1 MMHALLNPKS
11 SATLLSH
18 ASEGILDGRLESIS
32 SQLNIMQR
40 PRHLK
45 NQDAE
50 LLVELLEG
58 WSLKESWEAII
69 EWSSQAILG
78 GFTFRLASTVYR
90 HWLEALLRSHDLTG
104 AFSLCRHLFSFRH
117 ESPEFVALALFGLS
131 KLGRRDLAFRI
142 ARSLARTERR
152 SVLMAEAL
160 ATFNIEFM
168 SRKRRVASLSVLE
181 RVAQQKPDNYF
192 GLLNWFESSLVL
204 DCHDQAARAINLIA
218 KHFPCAPEPI
228 RTAAHIAMD
237 AGDWTEVVRCF
248 DELLRINP
256 MDHEARVGLAGA
268 LEYAGEML
276 AARRVLEECS
286 AAVSIDD
293 YDFSATLG
301 HVSFQLFKKY
311 GNPDHRIEAIRSLS
325 NCARIAPRYGIPSAT
340 FHAFLHELNAGV
352 GELAIPAVN
361 DGSRNRFW
369 ISMANDYGWKR
380 LLELQSFLIKAPEEA
395 QKGDIVFLCRGQGL
409 EGLGSCRVEGILE
422 ILTPQIPDER
432 LERLVKCGNFRM
444 FDSPVKYVFKDPPM
458 LSHDGHGLH
467 NFSSVVELYYAE
479 FSAEAAEEVV
489 SKVESLGQGYF
500 AKRLRK
506 YA

>member
-32 SQLNIMQR
+32 SQLNIMQK

-45 NQDAE
+45 EQE
-50 LLVELLEG
+50 SQLLVELLEG
-58 WSLKESWEAII
+58 WSFKESWEAIV

-90 HWLEALLRSHDLTG
+90 HWLEALLRSHDLPG
-104 AFSLCRHLFSFRH
+104 AFSLCRHLLSFRR
-117 ESPEFVALALFGLS
+117 ESPEFLALALLGLS
-131 KLGRRDLAFRI
+131 KLGRRNLAVRI
-142 ARSLARTERR
+142 ARSVANIERR
-152 SVLMAEAL
+152 SLLMAEAL

-168 SRKRRVASLSVLE
+168 SRNRRIASLAVLE
-181 RVAQQKPDNYF
+181 RVAGQKPDSYF
-192 GLLNWFESSLVL
+192 SLLNWFESSLEL
-204 DCHDQAARAINLIA
+204 DCHDQAARAVNFISKN
-218 KHFPCAPEPI
+218 FPFAPEPI

-237 AGDWTEVVRCF
+237 VGEWTEVVRCF

-268 LEYAGEML
+268 LEHAGEVL
-276 AARRVLEECS
+276 AARRVLEDCS

-301 HVSFQLFKKY
+301 HVSFQLYKKY
-311 GNPDHRIEAIRSLS
+311 GNPDHRTEAIRSLS

-352 GELAIPAVN
+352 GELAIPAVSV
-361 DGSRNRFW
+361 GKSQRFW
-369 ISMANDYGWKR
+369 ICMANDYGWKR
-380 LLELQSFLIKAPEEA
+380 LLVRQSFLIKVPEEA
-395 QKGDIVFLCRGQGL
+395 QKGDIVFMCRGQGL
-409 EGLGSCRVEGILE
+409 EGVGSCKIEGILE

-432 LERLVKCGNFRM
+432 LERLVKCGNFKM
-444 FDSPVKYVFKDPPM
+444 FDAPVKYVFKDPPL

-479 FSAEAAEEVV
+479 FSAEAADEVV